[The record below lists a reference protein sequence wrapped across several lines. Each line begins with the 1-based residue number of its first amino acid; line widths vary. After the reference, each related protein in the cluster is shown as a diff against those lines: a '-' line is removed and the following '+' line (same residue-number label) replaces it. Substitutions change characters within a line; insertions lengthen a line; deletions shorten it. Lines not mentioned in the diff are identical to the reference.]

1 MNDRRRL
8 LLGGIVVAL
17 ASSIGLAA
25 QNAPTKDDK
34 KKTDAQNKEIQNIV
48 KIVDDVSAGQ
58 TAPNDLSV
66 TWARED
72 VLKAQGN
79 KEYVPFTVTLDP
91 SKVSGG
97 TVAFYWRVVSKNGAA
112 AAPAAA
118 ADAGKKDDKTKD
130 KKKPEYAYE
139 DISFIPVT
147 AGQNPMRI
155 SRSFTVGG
163 GAYDIFIVAKEP
175 TPDKAPKN
183 APPGKI
189 SVLKQTVNV
198 PDYWNGELNT
208 STVILAQRI
217 DPLPAPLTPQQQA
230 DRPYAL
236 GMMEIVP
243 VPDTKFTK
251 KSELST
257 FMLIYN
263 PKVDKDNKPDVMV
276 EYNFCQ
282 VAAGNEPKAGEPC
295 KAGEKFFNKTN
306 PQNLNASTLP
316 PQFDFAAGHQLQ
328 SGQAVPLASF
338 PEGQYRLEI
347 KITDKIANKSLTRD
361 VNFTVSPS

>member
-1 MNDRRRL
+1 MNERRGWL
-8 LLGGIVVAL
+8 ALCVTVAL
-17 ASSIGLAA
+17 AASLGLAA
-25 QNAPTKDDK
+25 QNKDDK
-34 KKTDAQNKEIQNIV
+34 KKDEAQKREIAGIV
-48 KIVDDVSAGQ
+48 KIVDDFSAGQ
-58 TAPNDLSV
+58 PAPNDLSIAWV
-66 TWARED
+66 RED

-79 KEYVPFTVTLDP
+79 KEYVPFTVSLDP
-91 SKVSGG
+91 SKVAGG
-97 TVAFYWRVVSKNGAA
+97 NVALYWRVVSKNAPPPT

-118 ADAGKKDDKTKD
+118 DKKDDKKGKD
-130 KKKPEYAYE
+130 QDKEKKKPEYAYE
-139 DISFIPVT
+139 DVSFVPVAT
-147 AGQNPMRI
+147 GPGPMRV
-155 SRSFTVGG
+155 SRSFTVP
-163 GAYDIFIVAKEP
+163 AV
-175 TPDKAPKN
+175 T
-183 APPGKI
+183 
-189 SVLKQTVNV
+189 V
-198 PDYWNGELNT
+198 PDFWNSDLNT

-236 GMMEIVP
+236 GMMEIAP
-243 VPDTKFTK
+243 TFDTKFTK

-282 VAAGNEPKAGEPC
+282 IAAGNEPKAGEPC

-338 PEGQYRLEI
+338 PDGQYRLEI
-347 KITDKIANKSLTRD
+347 KVTDKVANKSLTRD
-361 VNFTVSPS
+361 VNFTVTSS